1 MKKIKKYLNTELN
14 LFNEKY
20 YETIKSDVTF
30 IDIIVKYVLSKKGKQ
45 IRPILVFLVS
55 KLFDNKVSENSYKAA
70 VTLELIHN
78 ASLYHDDVVDKAST
92 RRGMATVNAIWNNKT
107 AVLLGDYFL
116 SSSLMSILA
125 IKDFAVMDILSS
137 ASKRLSKGEFLQIA
151 KARKLN
157 TDLDLYYEVIKNKTA
172 SLFSACTELGAICS
186 GATKEE
192 VVILAEFGEKIGL
205 IFQMQDDLLDFI
217 GKKKIFGKEIG
228 IDLVEKKITL
238 PLIHALN
245 NVSEKERKK
254 VIKVI
259 KKGVTNKNIE
269 EIILFTEKNGGIEKC
284 RNEIKQLVEEAKTI
298 IEKELSKTRKIDTKA
313 QENLFRFAEFLTRRI
328 L

>member
-1 MKKIKKYLNTELN
+1 
-14 LFNEKY
+14 
-20 YETIKSDVTF
+20 
-30 IDIIVKYVLSKKGKQ
+30 
-45 IRPILVFLVS
+45 
-55 KLFDNKVSENSYKAA
+55 
-70 VTLELIHN
+70 
-78 ASLYHDDVVDKAST
+78 
-92 RRGMATVNAIWNNKT
+92 MATVNAIWNNKT

-125 IKDFAVMDILSS
+125 IKDFAVMDILSN

-186 GATKEE
+186 GATTEE
-192 VVILAEFGEKIGL
+192 VEILAEFGEKIGL

-228 IDLVEKKITL
+228 IDLVDKKITL

-245 NVSEKERKK
+245 NVSEKEKK
-254 VIKVI
+254 RVIKII
-259 KKGVTNKNIE
+259 KKGVSAKDIE

-284 RNEIKQLVEEAKTI
+284 RSEIKDLVSEAKII
-298 IEKELSKTRKIDTKA
+298 IEEKLSKSREISTESK
-313 QENLFRFAEFLTRRI
+313 ENLFRFLDFLTKRI